1 MRPTG
6 GIDEDL
12 YVSEDLMQRMAEV
25 AVCVGANVQ
34 AGQDVVVVAW
44 DVEQA
49 PLLRAVAECAY
60 RRGARFVS
68 AVYWDAHVKHSRL
81 RYAPVETLEF
91 VPDWWEAITTEC
103 AARRSAVIHLNTP
116 APPELLEDIAP
127 ERAVRD
133 AMPVTPAFWG
143 AVDRGDIPWTVVP
156 GVRAGLARTILGT
169 PEVDRLW
176 ELLAPI
182 LRLDVP
188 DPQSAWREHLARL
201 RDRAVL
207 LQERNFIALRFCGG
221 GTDLH
226 LALLA
231 GARWVTVASQTRWG
245 QPYVFNLPTEEVF
258 TTPDHRYTEGVV
270 RVTRP
275 LQLARAGRVEGLTLR
290 FERGRIVEVDAARGA
305 DRVRAQL
312 TIDEGA
318 ARLGEV
324 ALVDG
329 ASPVGQSGMVFG
341 HGLIDENATSHI
353 AWGTAYPDTMPD
365 LPERREEQIGLGFNR
380 SEIHQ
385 DAMIGGPEVEVF
397 GVDRNGTEI
406 PVIVADRWVLT

>member
-1 MRPTG
+1 
-6 GIDEDL
+6 
-12 YVSEDLMQRMAEV
+12 MQRTAEV

-60 RRGARFVS
+60 RHGARFVS

-81 RYAPVETLEF
+81 RHAPVETLEF

-103 AARRSAVIHLNTP
+103 AARRSAVIHLDTP

-156 GVRAGLARTILGT
+156 GVCAGLARTILGT

-207 LQERNFIALRFCGG
+207 LQERNFIALRFRGG
-221 GTDLH
+221 GTDLNV
-226 LALLA
+226 ALLA

-245 QPYVFNLPTEEVF
+245 HPYVFNLPTEEVF

-275 LQLARAGRVEGLTLR
+275 LQLVRAGRVEGLTLR